1 MIAIFFAALFLVV
14 LGLTAELA
22 TRWWIRRHSRYA
34 VWSPATRMEIRQDP
48 RLFPE
53 VEPRVR
59 FNINADGE
67 RGGEAPADT
76 DGLFRILAVGGSSV
90 ECYALDQTTSWA
102 GRLELLLNHSDALQ
116 RLGARRVHVG
126 NIGHSGVGAA
136 ELEIILD
143 RVLPNYD
150 RLDTILVMVSAST
163 AYHWLE
169 EGAPAGHEPP
179 VVPEDALFA
188 RGPAQ
193 AFGWRPRAT
202 ALLELARRVRQRWF
216 HPVTVKEN
224 VGAWIVSGRAMRAAA
239 TEIRMTLPDPSGVL
253 RHFERHFR
261 GALRLAQA
269 RAKRVIVLRQPWF
282 EKRYTG
288 EEQGRFWHGGVGR
301 PWKEK
306 VNVYFSL
313 DVINRILGLIDQRV
327 VQVAEELG
335 LQHVMLQPL
344 LNQGLRHYYDHD
356 HFTPEGAAVVAQAV
370 ANAVVDPNRSRET
383 ASPPPP
389 PRRITQPRVPLAAG

>member
-1 MIAIFFAALFLVV
+1 
-14 LGLTAELA
+14 
-22 TRWWIRRHSRYA
+22 
-34 VWSPATRMEIRQDP
+34 
-48 RLFPE
+48 
-53 VEPRVR
+53 
-59 FNINADGE
+59 
-67 RGGEAPADT
+67 
-76 DGLFRILAVGGSSV
+76 
-90 ECYALDQTTSWA
+90 
-102 GRLELLLNHSDALQ
+102 
-116 RLGARRVHVG
+116 
-126 NIGHSGVGAA
+126 
-136 ELEIILD
+136 
-143 RVLPNYD
+143 
-150 RLDTILVMVSAST
+150 
-163 AYHWLE
+163 
-169 EGAPAGHEPP
+169 
-179 VVPEDALFA
+179 
-188 RGPAQ
+188 
-193 AFGWRPRAT
+193 
-202 ALLELARRVRQRWF
+202 
-216 HPVTVKEN
+216 
-224 VGAWIVSGRAMRAAA
+224 
-239 TEIRMTLPDPSGVL
+239 MTLPDPSGVL

-327 VQVAEELG
+327 VQVADELG

-370 ANAVVDPNRSRET
+370 ANAVVDPNRSREM